1 VTLSFDVNDADV
13 IVIITQMRGLYSP
26 APLLFAS
33 VALISV
39 VACADPEGT
48 AAQDVAETAPE
59 KGPAETETEIV
70 AAESPETSQSAADS
84 LASLDRLLP
93 EEFSDLFAPWAG
105 DLDGMVER
113 NVIRTLVVSGGPQ
126 FFYFQGKPRGM
137 TTELLYRLQEQLNE
151 DLGRGYREL
160 EVLPMPVSRDRLIP
174 ALVGGSA
181 DLIAADLTITE
192 GRSELVDFTE
202 PLVTNIDEIVVF
214 APDKGS
220 DVVSLDGISG
230 NSVYVRRSSSYFEH
244 LEALN
249 RDFVSRGLAPVR
261 IDTANEMLR
270 DQDILEMVNAGIID
284 ATVIDSYK
292 ASYWGEI
299 FPDMRPR
306 DDLVV
311 NEGGDIAWMIRK
323 DSPQLKAALD
333 KFVRGHRQGTLIGNV
348 LINRYMEN
356 LQWVRNSTS
365 DAGIQRLRPLLE
377 MFRIAGEESD
387 LDPLMLAAQAYQE
400 SELDHDK
407 VSRAGARGIMQIKP
421 STAADPNV
429 GIDDISSP
437 TDNIRAGAR
446 YMRFMMERYFADDG
460 IDPLQ
465 SWLFALAAYNAGPAR
480 VQQLRSQADREGH
493 DRNSWVDN
501 VELIAER
508 KIGRE
513 TVRYVRNVF
522 TYYVA
527 YRLAVEAGEQRRN
540 LSIN

>member
-1 VTLSFDVNDADV
+1 MRDLRSPVPLLIASVTLAF
-13 IVIITQMRGLYSP
+13 L
-26 APLLFAS
+26 
-33 VALISV
+33 
-39 VACADPEGT
+39 VACSGSDGT
-48 AAQDVAETAPE
+48 GAEEVAETTPESGLAEPEVERDAPE
-59 KGPAETETEIV
+59 SPD
-70 AAESPETSQSAADS
+70 ESESAADS
-84 LASLDRLLP
+84 LASMDGLLP
-93 EEFSDLFAPWAG
+93 EEFADLFAPWTG
-105 DLDGMVER
+105 DLDGMAER
-113 NVIRTLVVSGGPQ
+113 NIVRTLVVSGGPQ

-137 TTELLYRLQEQLNE
+137 TTELLYRLQEHLNE
-151 DLGRGYREL
+151 GLGRGYREL

-174 ALVGGSA
+174 ALVSGRA
-181 DLIAADLTITE
+181 DLVAADLTITE

-202 PLVTNIDEIVVF
+202 PLITNIDEIVVF
-214 APDKGS
+214 APGKGG
-220 DVVSLDGISG
+220 DVESLDGISG
-230 NSVYVRRSSSYFEH
+230 MAVYVRRSSSYFEH
-244 LEALN
+244 LETLN
-249 RDFVSRGLAPVR
+249 RDFAARGMAPVR
-261 IDTANEMLR
+261 IDPANELLR

-323 DSPQLKAALD
+323 NSPQLKAELD

-356 LQWVRNSTS
+356 LEWVRNSTS

-421 STAADPNV
+421 STAADSNV
-429 GIDDISSP
+429 GIEDISSP
-437 TDNIRAGAR
+437 ADNIRAGAR
-446 YMRFMMERYFADDG
+446 YMRFMMDRYFADEG
-460 IDPLQ
+460 IEPLQ

-480 VQQLRSQADREGH
+480 IQQLRNQAATEGH

-527 YRLAVEAGEQRRN
+527 YRLTVEAGEQRRN

>member
-1 VTLSFDVNDADV
+1 ML
-13 IVIITQMRGLYSP
+13 
-26 APLLFAS
+26 
-33 VALISV
+33 
-39 VACADPEGT
+39 VACSRSDSTIGQDAAAPVPEST
-48 AAQDVAETAPE
+48 PD
-59 KGPAETETEIV
+59 
-70 AAESPETSQSAADS
+70 AAEANAVPGATEEPESGEDS
-84 LASLDRLLP
+84 LASMDGLLP
-93 EEFSDLFAPWAG
+93 DEFSALFAPWTG
-105 DLDGMVER
+105 DLDGMAER
-113 NVIRTLVVSGGPQ
+113 NIVRTLVVPGGPQ
-126 FFYFQGKPRGM
+126 FFYFQGKPRGI
-137 TTELLYRLQEQLNE
+137 TTELLYSLQEQLNE
-151 DLGRGYREL
+151 DLGREHRQL
-160 EVLPMPVSRDRLIP
+160 EILPMPVSRDRLIP
-174 ALVGGSA
+174 ALVSGEA

-202 PLVTNIDEIVVF
+202 PLVTDIDEIVVF
-214 APDKGS
+214 APGKGANIRT
-220 DVVSLDGISG
+220 LDDLSG
-230 NSVYVRRSSSYFEH
+230 RPVFVRRSSSYFEH
-244 LEALN
+244 LVALN
-249 RDFVSRGLAPVR
+249 RDLSARGIQPIR
-261 IDTANEMLR
+261 IDAANELLR
-270 DQDILEMVNAGIID
+270 DQDILEMVNAGIIE

-292 ASYWGEI
+292 ASYWGKI

-333 KFVRGHRQGTLIGNV
+333 KFVQGHRQGTLIGNV

-377 MFRIAGEESD
+377 MFRAAGDESS

-407 VSRAGARGIMQIKP
+407 VSQAGARGIMQIKS

-429 GIDDISSP
+429 GIEDISGP
-437 TDNIRAGAR
+437 ADNVRAGAR
-446 YMRFMMERYFADDG
+446 YMRFMMDRYFAEEG
-460 IDPLQ
+460 IEPLQ

-480 VQQLRSQADREGH
+480 IQQLRSQAAREGY
-493 DRNSWVDN
+493 DRNLWVDN
-501 VELIAER
+501 VEIIADR

-522 TYYVA
+522 AYYVA